1 MPSTATNVAMAGVGA
16 FAAAGALS
24 GAFVAPA
31 GQVQHSE
38 PQMQRTNLRAAG
50 YGSSQATGVGAM
62 AGLGAV
68 AGLAAAGVAGKRAS
82 KGRTSLQAVG
92 VGINGFGRIGRQV
105 ARIAMKDPETEL
117 KLINASYDA
126 DYLAYMMKYDTI
138 HGKYDGT
145 VEVDGDSLVIDGQKV
160 ALSHTRDPA
169 EIPFGEHGAEYVCES
184 TGVFLTTEK
193 VQPHL
198 KAGAKK
204 VIFSAPAKDDS
215 HTIVMGVNESTY
227 DPSMEAVSCASCT
240 TNGLAP
246 AVRVLQEK
254 FGIKR
259 GLMTT
264 CHAMTASQPTVDG
277 TSKKDWRGGRAGP
290 GNIIPS
296 STGAAKAVAKVIPD
310 VKGKLTGMALRVP
323 TIDVSVVDLTVEL
336 EKETTYE
343 EICAEMKKRSEGDMK
358 GYLGYT
364 DEALVSTD
372 FETNPISCT
381 FDSKAGIMLDP
392 TFVKVVCWYDNEW
405 GYSCRVV
412 DLIKHMAKEVRK
424 PFVAQ
429 ILVIMPSTA
438 TNVAVAGV
446 GAFAAAG
453 AMSGAFVAPAGQV
466 QHSEP
471 QMQRTNLRAA
481 GYGSSQAT
489 GVGAMAGLGAVAGL
503 AAAGVA
509 GKRASKGRTSLQ
521 AVGVGINGFGR
532 IGRQVA
538 RIAMKDPETELKLIN
553 ASYDADYLAYMMKY
567 DTIHGKYDGTVE
579 VDGDSLVIDGQK
591 VALSHTRDPA
601 EIPFGEHGAEYVC
614 ESTGV
619 FLTTEKVQPHLKAG
633 AKKVIFSAPAKD
645 DSHTI
650 VMGVNESTYDPSME
664 AVSCAS
670 CTTNG
675 LAPAVRVLQE
685 KFGIKRGLM
694 TTCHAMT
701 ASQPT
706 VDGTSKK
713 DWRGGRAGPGNIIPS
728 STGAAKAVAK
738 VIPDVKGKLT
748 GMALRVP
755 TIDVSVVDLTVELEK
770 ETTYE
775 EICAE
780 MKKRSE
786 GDMKGYLG
794 YTDEALVSTD
804 FETNP
809 ISCTFDSKAGIMLDP
824 TFVKVVCWY
833 DNEWGYSCRVV
844 DLIKH
849 MAKEAWGVPGW
860 IGNGTFFSKD
870 NIVYHVS
877 WLKCI
882 KETLDIEIDYVG
894 IWNERAAWYVSD
906 LAAAIK
912 DAVASQVK
920 QDFLSKFEEDEP
932 ASQAERGKDI
942 EGFYDDMQS
951 SKHAW
956 ATWISWKL
964 GHSTCKA
971 IVGTV
976 LLASLISLTWFQTDL
991 ASAEKATQ
999 HAPPTVLVDGQQYS
1013 AVQYLGINLFTAP
1026 GTEADGCFGDRDEME
1041 QCYLG
1046 SDKVRDDVE
1055 RRLQILID
1063 AVERAFASEHW
1074 DRSPS
1079 TLKIVLLPEFYWRGK
1094 QGAYRISPKLEH
1106 VAHSTVQFIFNRFS
1120 HERFKHWLVIDG
1132 TVVMAQTTDERYV
1145 RMSGRPGDNIT
1156 YFNFAPV
1163 HVGGTNTT
1171 YLKFKRFVSGI
1182 DFLKAGP
1189 KDSRVIPPPPHSS
1202 HEFCRKHPDS
1212 NGCTYGRLPEHL
1224 LQQLGFGHDIELPN
1238 GLLNIGGLKIG
1249 LEICLDHAMGQLCN
1263 RTLSDG
1269 QTVDVQL
1276 IISAGMNIA
1285 SGPVCTAKGGPVFL
1299 ADGFAR
1305 TEVSLNSFGDGRH
1318 ATLTP
1323 GHERRFNV
1331 GIAYGADVMVAMQQ
1345 WIADT
1350 IYSITGTGF
1359 GTRFPGLGTL
1369 PGGSFSSGDTG
1380 VPFKQM
1386 SALGEYWEVELEG
1399 FYNTG
1404 NYKEAKRTQ
1413 ESLLSAL
1420 LRLES
1425 QESLAMS
1432 EDILMPKTYPTIDIY
1447 GPFTVPGRG

>member
-1 MPSTATNVAMAGVGA
+1 M
-16 FAAAGALS
+16 LKD
-24 GAFVAPA
+24 
-31 GQVQHSE
+31 
-38 PQMQRTNLRAAG
+38 QRPKPYLLT
-50 YGSSQATGVGAM
+50 SSMSQR
-62 AGLGAV
+62 L
-68 AGLAAAGVAGKRAS
+68 LAS
-82 KGRTSLQAVG
+82 SL
-92 VGINGFGRIGRQV
+92 
-105 ARIAMKDPETEL
+105 
-117 KLINASYDA
+117 
-126 DYLAYMMKYDTI
+126 
-138 HGKYDGT
+138 
-145 VEVDGDSLVIDGQKV
+145 
-160 ALSHTRDPA
+160 
-169 EIPFGEHGAEYVCES
+169 
-184 TGVFLTTEK
+184 
-193 VQPHL
+193 L
-198 KAGAKK
+198 KA
-204 VIFSAPAKDDS
+204 
-215 HTIVMGVNESTY
+215 
-227 DPSMEAVSCASCT
+227 
-240 TNGLAP
+240 
-246 AVRVLQEK
+246 
-254 FGIKR
+254 
-259 GLMTT
+259 
-264 CHAMTASQPTVDG
+264 VD
-277 TSKKDWRGGRAGP
+277 
-290 GNIIPS
+290 
-296 STGAAKAVAKVIPD
+296 
-310 VKGKLTGMALRVP
+310 
-323 TIDVSVVDLTVEL
+323 
-336 EKETTYE
+336 
-343 EICAEMKKRSEGDMK
+343 
-358 GYLGYT
+358 
-364 DEALVSTD
+364 
-372 FETNPISCT
+372 
-381 FDSKAGIMLDP
+381 
-392 TFVKVVCWYDNEW
+392 
-405 GYSCRVV
+405 
-412 DLIKHMAKEVRK
+412 
-424 PFVAQ
+424 
-429 ILVIMPSTA
+429 
-438 TNVAVAGV
+438 
-446 GAFAAAG
+446 
-453 AMSGAFVAPAGQV
+453 
-466 QHSEP
+466 
-471 QMQRTNLRAA
+471 
-481 GYGSSQAT
+481 
-489 GVGAMAGLGAVAGL
+489 
-503 AAAGVA
+503 
-509 GKRASKGRTSLQ
+509 
-521 AVGVGINGFGR
+521 
-532 IGRQVA
+532 
-538 RIAMKDPETELKLIN
+538 
-553 ASYDADYLAYMMKY
+553 
-567 DTIHGKYDGTVE
+567 
-579 VDGDSLVIDGQK
+579 
-591 VALSHTRDPA
+591 
-601 EIPFGEHGAEYVC
+601 
-614 ESTGV
+614 
-619 FLTTEKVQPHLKAG
+619 
-633 AKKVIFSAPAKD
+633 
-645 DSHTI
+645 
-650 VMGVNESTYDPSME
+650 
-664 AVSCAS
+664 
-670 CTTNG
+670 
-675 LAPAVRVLQE
+675 
-685 KFGIKRGLM
+685 
-694 TTCHAMT
+694 
-701 ASQPT
+701 
-706 VDGTSKK
+706 
-713 DWRGGRAGPGNIIPS
+713 
-728 STGAAKAVAK
+728 
-738 VIPDVKGKLT
+738 
-748 GMALRVP
+748 
-755 TIDVSVVDLTVELEK
+755 
-770 ETTYE
+770 
-775 EICAE
+775 
-780 MKKRSE
+780 
-786 GDMKGYLG
+786 
-794 YTDEALVSTD
+794 
-804 FETNP
+804 
-809 ISCTFDSKAGIMLDP
+809 
-824 TFVKVVCWY
+824 
-833 DNEWGYSCRVV
+833 
-844 DLIKH
+844 
-849 MAKEAWGVPGW
+849 
-860 IGNGTFFSKD
+860 
-870 NIVYHVS
+870 
-877 WLKCI
+877 
-882 KETLDIEIDYVG
+882 
-894 IWNERAAWYVSD
+894 
-906 LAAAIK
+906 
-912 DAVASQVK
+912 
-920 QDFLSKFEEDEP
+920 
-932 ASQAERGKDI
+932 AERDNNWALP
-942 EGFYDDMQS
+942 GFYDDMQS